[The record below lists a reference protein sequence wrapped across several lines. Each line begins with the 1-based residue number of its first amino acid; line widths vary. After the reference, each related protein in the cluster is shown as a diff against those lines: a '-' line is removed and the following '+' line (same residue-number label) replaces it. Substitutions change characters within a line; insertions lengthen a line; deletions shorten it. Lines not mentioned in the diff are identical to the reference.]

1 MVVTKSRLCVSP
13 LKGGEMLSIVLLKN
27 DNNNQPS
34 RQPRYKKC
42 TNFYAKRFGFFF
54 YQMIVYSIADDI
66 LKS

>member
-1 MVVTKSRLCVSP
+1 
-13 LKGGEMLSIVLLKN
+13 MLSIVLLKN

-34 RQPRYKKC
+34 RQPRYKKY
-42 TNFYAKRFGFFF
+42 TNFYAKRFGVFF

>member
-1 MVVTKSRLCVSP
+1 
-13 LKGGEMLSIVLLKN
+13 MLSIVLLKN

-34 RQPRYKKC
+34 RQPRYKKY
-42 TNFYAKRFGFFF
+42 TQLLGFFF

>member
-1 MVVTKSRLCVSP
+1 
-13 LKGGEMLSIVLLKN
+13 MLSIVLLKN

-34 RQPRYKKC
+34 RQPKYKKYI
-42 TNFYAKRFGFFF
+42 NFYAKLLGFF

>member
-1 MVVTKSRLCVSP
+1 
-13 LKGGEMLSIVLLKN
+13 MLSIVLLKN

-34 RQPRYKKC
+34 RQPRYKKY
-42 TNFYAKRFGFFF
+42 TQLLGFF